1 MKSLHLAGR
10 NLKSIAR
17 DPLSLALTIA
27 LPALM
32 LLVLQSLE
40 DVDDFFTATNLAP
53 GILLF
58 GFVML
63 MFSSAMI
70 LSRDRETALFSRLL
84 TTPLTA
90 TAFLAAYSLP
100 YVAIAALQTVV
111 VFGIAAV
118 LGLDLVG
125 SALLVLVILLAMALL
140 YIGLGMILGSVLNV
154 GPLSGAYSAVLLITI
169 FAGTWFDLSNIG
181 GPIESVQRVLP
192 FVHALDA
199 TREVMIKGAGF
210 GDVATDLTWV
220 LAYAVAV
227 VFLAGFAFNR
237 RMVEP

>member
-1 MKSLHLAGR
+1 MRSLHLAGR
-10 NLKSIAR
+10 NLKTIAR

-27 LPALM
+27 LPALL
-32 LLVLQSLE
+32 LLVLRSLE

-53 GILLF
+53 GIALF

-84 TTPLTA
+84 TTPITSG
-90 TAFLAAYSLP
+90 AFLAAYSLP
-100 YVAIAALQTVV
+100 YLAIAVLQAIV

-125 SALLVLVILLAMALL
+125 NVILVVVVLAAMGVL
-140 YIGLGMILGSVLNV
+140 YIALGMILGAVLNV
-154 GPLSGAYSAVLLITI
+154 APLSGAYSAVLLITI

-181 GPIESVQRVLP
+181 GPIESVQRLLP

-199 TREVMIKGAGF
+199 MRDVMIRGADF
-210 GDVATDLTWV
+210 GDVAADLAWV
-220 LAYAVAV
+220 FAYV
-227 VFLAGFAFNR
+227 VIAGFLAVLAFNR
-237 RMVEP
+237 RMVET